1 MNINLTPAALA
12 ALRTLVED
20 GEQPQDTGVRRELI
34 ESGVVDYVGGTQL
47 VANDLIADVINVVG
61 DVAPGAIVIQLGDHH
76 GDIVL

>member
-20 GEQPQDTGVRRELI
+20 GEQPQDAGVRRELI

>member
-61 DVAPGAIVIQLGDHH
+61 DVAPGAVVIQLGDHH